1 MIPLID
7 KALDDY
13 AALHSLP
20 ASPLRQEVE
29 AFTHQN
35 CANPQM
41 VTGPL
46 EAALLQMLVKISGAR
61 QVLEIGTFTGYSALA
76 FAEALPDDGE
86 VITCEVNASNASIA
100 REFFSRSPVGNKI
113 DIEQGP
119 ALTTLAKLSG
129 DRRSFDLAFVDA
141 DKERYPDYFD
151 AIMPLLR
158 SGGLLVADNVLWS
171 GRVLDP
177 QKETDRAIVAFN
189 DKVQGDDRVD
199 NVLLTVRDGVMV
211 IRKR

>member
-13 AALHSLP
+13 AALHSIP

-29 AFTHQN
+29 AFTYQN

-46 EAALLQMLVKISGAR
+46 EAALLQMLVKITAAR
-61 QVLEIGTFTGYSALA
+61 QVLEVGTFTGYSALA

-86 VITCEVNASNASIA
+86 VITCEVNASNASIV
-100 REFFSRSPVGNKI
+100 REFFSRSPVGDKI
-113 DIEQGP
+113 HIEPGP
-119 ALTTLAKLSG
+119 ALTTLAKLDG
-129 DRRSFDLAFVDA
+129 ERRSFDLAFVDA

-177 QKETDRAIVAFN
+177 QQETDRAIVAFN
-189 DKVQGDDRVD
+189 DKVQRDDRVD